1 MAVGSLPQRDLFALY
16 QGWLDSVLALE
27 AAQITGAFRPPTSE
41 NSAALRD
48 NLDARAQALRDLTV
62 LRAQA
67 EQETQLNRRVELNLA
82 IKKLAARIA
91 EFDANL

>member
-1 MAVGSLPQRDLFALY
+1 M
-16 QGWLDSVLALE
+16 
-27 AAQITGAFRPPTSE
+27 
-41 NSAALRD
+41 
-48 NLDARAQALRDLTV
+48 

-67 EQETQLNRRVELNLA
+67 EKETQLNRRVELNLA